1 MITLRPYQSE
11 AIEALRGSFRAGHHS
26 PLLVMPT
33 GAGKT
38 VCFSY
43 LTQRL
48 TAAGKRVAIL
58 VHREELIRQVSDTLR
73 AFDVDRGLIA
83 AGALYD
89 RRQRA
94 HVASVFALAR
104 RLDRVAVPDYVI
116 CDEAHHCI
124 AGSSWGKVVAA
135 WRAVNPALRLIGVT
149 ATPERLSG
157 EGLGEVFDD
166 MLLGPTVRQLI
177 DLGALSEYRMFAPRQ
192 AVDLSGIGR
201 RGGDFVRSEA
211 AAAMD
216 KPAIHGDAVAHYRR
230 HCDGAPAV
238 AFCVS
243 VEHAEHVAES
253 FRASGYRS
261 ASIDG
266 TMPRDVR
273 RSILQDFSRGGLNVL
288 TSCDLISEGF
298 DVPGIVAAI
307 LLRPTQSLAL
317 YLQQVGRALR
327 TAPGKTHAV
336 ILDHVGNSAR
346 HGSPCQDR
354 EWSLLGRSEASRK
367 TKTGEAA
374 CRQCESCFAM
384 SPAAASKC
392 RECGAVFQVVR
403 REVEQVDGELSEV
416 EVAKLRIEAKRAQAA
431 AQTLEDLIAEGRR
444 RGFKNPAGWARHVW
458 AGREKKRAAA
468 AG

>member
-1 MITLRPYQSE
+1 VITLRPYQSE

-48 TAAGKRVAIL
+48 TASGKRVAIL
-58 VHREELIRQVSDTLR
+58 VHRDELIRQVSDTLT
-73 AFDVDRGLIA
+73 AFDVRHGLIA

-89 RRQRA
+89 RRQLA

-104 RLDRVAVPDYVI
+104 RLDRVEVPDYVI

-124 AGSSWGKVVAA
+124 AGSSWGKAVTH
-135 WRAVNPALRLIGVT
+135 WRQANPALRVIGVT

-157 EGLGEVFDD
+157 EGLGEVFDS

-192 AVDLSGIGR
+192 AVDLSGIAR
-201 RGGDFVRSEA
+201 RGGDFARGEA

-216 KPAIHGDAVAHYRR
+216 KPAIHGDAVSHYRR

-243 VEHAEHVAES
+243 VEHAEHVAEA
-253 FRASGYRS
+253 FRGAGYRS

-266 TMPRDVR
+266 TMPREIR
-273 RSILQDFSRGGLNVL
+273 RGILDEFSRGALNVL

-298 DVPGIVAAI
+298 DVPGIAAAI

-327 TAPGKTHAV
+327 TAPGKAHAT

-346 HGSPCQDR
+346 HGAPCAHR
-354 EWSLLGRSEASRK
+354 EWSLIGRSEAARK
-367 TKTGEAA
+367 SKAGEAA
-374 CRQCESCFAM
+374 VRQCQSCFAV

-392 RECGAVFQVVR
+392 RECGTAFPVVR
-403 REVEQVDGELSEV
+403 REVEQVEGELSEV
-416 EVAKLRIEAKRAQAA
+416 EVARMRVEAKRAQAA
-431 AQTLEDLIAEGRR
+431 AQTLEDLIAEGQR
-444 RGFKNPAGWARHVW
+444 RGFKNPQGWARHVW
-458 AGREKKRAAA
+458 QGRMKKR
-468 AG
+468 GVG

>member
-1 MITLRPYQSE
+1 VITLREYQSQ
-11 AIEALRGSFRAGHHS
+11 AIEDLRASFRAGHHS

-48 TAAGKRVAIL
+48 TAAGKRVVIL
-58 VHREELIRQVSDTLR
+58 VHREELIRQVSDTLT
-73 AFDVDRGLIA
+73 AFGVRHGLIA

-89 RRQRA
+89 RRLLA
-94 HVASVFALAR
+94 HAASVFALAR

-124 AGSSWGKVVAA
+124 AGSSWGKVVAH
-135 WRAVNPALRLIGVT
+135 WRQVNPALRLIGVS

-166 MLLGPTVRQLI
+166 MILGPTVRQLI
-177 DLGALSEYRMFAPRQ
+177 DLGSLSEYRMYAPRQ
-192 AVDLSGIGR
+192 AVDLTGIAR
-201 RGGDFVRSEA
+201 RGGDYARGEV

-266 TMPRDVR
+266 SMPREIR
-273 RSILQDFSRGGLNVL
+273 RGILQDFSRGGLNVL

-327 TAPGKTHAV
+327 VAPGKSHAV

-346 HGSPCQDR
+346 HGAPCQDR
-354 EWSLLGRSEASRK
+354 EWSLIGRDAASRK
-367 TKTGEAA
+367 TKAGEAA
-374 CRQCESCFAM
+374 VRQCESCFAV
-384 SPAAASKC
+384 SPAAASSC
-392 RECGAVFQVVR
+392 RECGKAFPVRARELDQV
-403 REVEQVDGELSEV
+403 EGELSEV

-431 AQTLEDLIAEGRR
+431 AQTLEDLIAEGQR

-458 AGREKKRAAA
+458 DGRMKKRGVA
-468 AG
+468 